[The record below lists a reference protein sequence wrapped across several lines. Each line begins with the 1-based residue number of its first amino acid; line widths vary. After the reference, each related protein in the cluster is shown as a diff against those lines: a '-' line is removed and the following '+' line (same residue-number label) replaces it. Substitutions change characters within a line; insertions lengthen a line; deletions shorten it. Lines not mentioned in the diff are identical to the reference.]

1 MTSEECLHR
10 TNALIFTI
18 CCCCLVTKSY
28 LTFLRPPRTVV
39 HQASLTMGFPR
50 QEYWSG
56 LPFPFPG
63 DLPNPETEPSSPGL
77 ADGFFALSQQGS
89 PSGTGEHL
97 TPAALLAS
105 PLREQSK
112 TAERAR
118 RRWPKPRVCTRRRFY
133 QYWFMLISIIDIDQ
147 HY

>member
-1 MTSEECLHR
+1 MNSEECLHR

-56 LPFPFPG
+56 LPFPSPG
-63 DLPNPETEPSSPGL
+63 DIRDPGIK
-77 ADGFFALSQQGS
+77 
-89 PSGTGEHL
+89 
-97 TPAALLAS
+97 PAAPTAS
-105 PLREQSK
+105 PALQEDSLLLSHQVS
-112 TAERAR
+112 
-118 RRWPKPRVCTRRRFY
+118 
-133 QYWFMLISIIDIDQ
+133 SIYSLVYKILWTEEPGRLQ
-147 HY
+147 